1 MDASF
6 YMVPFL
12 MALAGTGLLVVLGV
26 RRHESP
32 RQIASDAL
40 LSAVVALM
48 FLAKLVTRWWIPLSF
63 AWGALLLKI
72 LLKITRPKSTR
83 DQA

>member
-12 MALAGTGLLVVLGV
+12 MALVGTGLMVALGV
-26 RRHESP
+26 RRQESL
-32 RQIASDAL
+32 RQIVSGAL

-48 FLAKLVTRWWIPLSF
+48 FLAKLVTRWWIPLSI
-63 AWGALLLKI
+63 AWVMLLVKI
-72 LLKITRPKSTR
+72 LLRITRPK
-83 DQA
+83 DN